1 MTARRSAGVALVVA
15 SAVALAAGTV
25 PSVLETVRT
34 DRTLAAGA
42 AATAP
47 PSGSADDALR
57 LRPAPGPVAGLRT
70 GFLRVPDLGGGAHRV
85 RVGVV
90 APAGEP
96 VADLLFV
103 HGHADRLDNHA
114 ALFADLRAAGVRVVS
129 FDLPSHGETDAGAID
144 RWSFDDLGALAA
156 RVVHATGQDPDRP
169 FVVAGWSFGGLLA
182 TRFVQ
187 DPTIRAA
194 FGRPVRGLALESPAI
209 VPRTFAGGDGTSRL
223 RALTHDLGAP
233 VAGPPDPASPFLDP
247 VFAGRLVA
255 QAGVAVAAPLPA
267 AVPTLVELAG
277 DDDRYVDVP
286 AVRRWAETV
295 APRAGA
301 DVRVLQ
307 CAAARHGIDIEAW
320 PVGQE
325 ARSALVR
332 FTLAVAGHDDDRA
345 DAPIADAPEED
356 RPEEHRPEEDEPCR

>member
-34 DRTLAAGA
+34 DRTLTASAV
-42 AATAP
+42 ATAS
-47 PSGSADDALR
+47 PSRSESPGDALR
-57 LRPAPGPVAGLRT
+57 LRPTTGPVAGLRT
-70 GFLRVPDLGGGAHRV
+70 GSLRVPDLGGGAHRV

-90 APAGEP
+90 APTGAP

-156 RVVHATGQDPDRP
+156 RVVHATAEDPGRP
-169 FVVAGWSFGGLLA
+169 FVLAGWSFGGLLA

-194 FGRPVRGLALESPAI
+194 FGRPVAGLALESPA
-209 VPRTFAGGDGTSRL
+209 VAPRTFAGGDGVSRL
-223 RALTHDLGAP
+223 RALTHDLDAP
-233 VAGPPDPASPFLDP
+233 VAGPPQPASPFLDP

-255 QAGVAVAAPLPA
+255 QAGVAIAAPLPA
-267 AVPTLVELAG
+267 GVPTLVELAG
-277 DDDRYVDVP
+277 DDDDRYVDVP
-286 AVRRWAETV
+286 TVRRWAEDV
-295 APRAGA
+295 APRGGA
-301 DVRVLQ
+301 DVRVVQ
-307 CAAARHGIDIEAW
+307 CARARHGIDIEAW
-320 PVGQE
+320 PIGPAARDTLVAFVLDAVG
-325 ARSALVR
+325 RSRV
-332 FTLAVAGHDDDRA
+332 
-345 DAPIADAPEED
+345 
-356 RPEEHRPEEDEPCR
+356 RPELSYEEAAACR